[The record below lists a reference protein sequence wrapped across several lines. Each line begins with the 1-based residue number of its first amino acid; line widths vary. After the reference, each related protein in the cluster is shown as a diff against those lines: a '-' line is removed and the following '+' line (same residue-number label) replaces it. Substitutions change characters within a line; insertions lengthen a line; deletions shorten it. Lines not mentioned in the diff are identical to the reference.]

1 MAPRNDDTCQHRT
14 NGVLCRRSAITTVG
28 DVQMCKAHAAL
39 SGAVY
44 TRTPEAGANPWG
56 LRKRDANR
64 MEALS
69 VDPKLVDP
77 RQLIAV
83 QRLFLEQVIS
93 PSDDVVIRRAI
104 PYARERLNDSQ
115 AGIDDVEQ
123 VDIEQVLDKVS
134 HDALYHLDKHTQR
147 GIDAYKVL
155 KVEEALMNRVQPILT
170 EIGQAVARV
179 LESEIRDPDL
189 LSRILQ
195 RLDVES
201 SVIATKLRAAADEAK
216 R

>member
-1 MAPRNDDTCQHRT
+1 MAPQTDTCQHRT
-14 NGVLCRRSAITTVG
+14 NGTLCRRPAITAVDG
-28 DVQMCKAHAAL
+28 VEMCKAHAAL
-39 SGAVY
+39 AGAVY
-44 TRTPEAGANPWG
+44 TRTPDAGSNPWG

-93 PSDDVVIRRAI
+93 PSDDVVLRRAI
-104 PYARERLNDSQ
+104 AYARERLSDPDAN
-115 AGIDDVEQ
+115 IDDVEQ
-123 VDIEQVLDKVS
+123 QDIEQVLDKVS
-134 HDALYHLDKHTQR
+134 NDALYHLDKHTQR

-179 LESEIRDPDL
+179 LESEVRDPEL